1 MSAID
6 FGLPST
12 GTESPPGFLT
22 PVACH
27 DWLATIPMANPAQ
40 AQAMF
45 LRQLNLLH
53 RYTLPALQRFELLEA
68 LRPTTGDVQ
77 DDMAKKFAGKP
88 LPFTPPEQA
97 ALDGNLAV
105 WQALLNGY
113 LRCLEAVAAGDA
125 GIAPHRA
132 TVAQRAIAV
141 FADWQVDLCRGE
153 QLPDASFW
161 KRLHQTFAAAESLGI
176 AGEAVDDA
184 IHHGN
189 TRTSALGAYGEVH
202 LMQMASPYELPQRH
216 LNWIARWSRRWGSK
230 LSLLVTPPTEL
241 TNVSMPLFVDLAS
254 DRPASYMPRSGGQGR
269 WLETSE
275 LRKSIK
281 TRLVMLERGE
291 QPSRLQLGEDC
302 TQPAAGQLL
311 ERVYQRWCKG
321 GAPRR
326 QERKPASGGA
336 EFIVGLEAVHYY
348 LSGRKPFRPPTN
360 DDSMLRKERE
370 ELATFGGR
378 ATHQDADYSEQ
389 RGYQVENW
397 AILDDW
403 QLMDQSASGLRLS
416 RPLKAGVRVG
426 TGQLIAVKLAGSSN
440 FVTGS
445 VRWALH
451 EPDAAGNP
459 TLAVGVQLF
468 PGVVQS
474 VGVRPIDP
482 GLREKYRQGL
492 MLPAIPAL
500 KEPEAVIVPIGTFRI
515 GRPLEIWLGEKN
527 FQKLN
532 LVGVLDRGSE
542 FERCT
547 YKPA

>member
-1 MSAID
+1 M
-6 FGLPST
+6 
-12 GTESPPGFLT
+12 
-22 PVACH
+22 
-27 DWLATIPMANPAQ
+27 PA
-40 AQAMF
+40 A
-45 LRQLNLLH
+45 
-53 RYTLPALQRFELLEA
+53 QRFELLES
-68 LRPTTGDVQ
+68 LRATMGDVQ

-97 ALDGNLAV
+97 AMEGTMAV
-105 WQALLNGY
+105 WQAQLNGY
-113 LRCLEAVAAGDA
+113 LRCLEAAAAGDSA
-125 GIAPHRA
+125 ITAQKA
-132 TVAQRAIAV
+132 TVAQRALAV

-161 KRLHQTFAAAESLGI
+161 RRLHMTFAMAEKMGI
-176 AGEAVDDA
+176 AGEAVNDTA
-184 IHHGN
+184 RHGN
-189 TRTSALGAYGEVH
+189 TLTSALAAYGEVH

-230 LSLLVTPPTEL
+230 ISLLAAPPTQVANL
-241 TNVSMPLFVDLAS
+241 AMPLFVDLDS
-254 DRPASYMPRSGGQGR
+254 DRPASYMPRSGGEGR

-281 TRLVMLERGE
+281 ARLAMLEKGE

-311 ERVYQRWCKG
+311 QRVYQRWCKG

-326 QERKPASGGA
+326 HERKPASGGC
-336 EFIVGLEAVHYY
+336 EFIVGIEAVHYY
-348 LSGRKPFRPPTN
+348 LSGRQPFRPPTN

-378 ATHQDADYSEQ
+378 ATHQDADYSAQ
-389 RGYQVENW
+389 HGYQVENW
-397 AILDDW
+397 SILDDW
-403 QLMDQSASGLRLS
+403 QLLDQSASGLRLS
-416 RPLKAGVRVG
+416 RPLKSGVRVG
-426 TGQLIAVKLAGSSN
+426 TGQLIAVKLAGSSH

-451 EPDAAGNP
+451 EPDANGNP
-459 TLAVGVQLF
+459 TLAVGIQLF
-468 PGVVQS
+468 PGTVQS

-482 GLREKYRQGL
+482 GLRETYRQGL
-492 MLPAIPAL
+492 MLPAVAALNEPA
-500 KEPEAVIVPIGTFRI
+500 AVIVPIGTFRI
-515 GRPLEIWLGEKN
+515 GRPIEIWLGEKTL
-527 FQKLN
+527 QKIN